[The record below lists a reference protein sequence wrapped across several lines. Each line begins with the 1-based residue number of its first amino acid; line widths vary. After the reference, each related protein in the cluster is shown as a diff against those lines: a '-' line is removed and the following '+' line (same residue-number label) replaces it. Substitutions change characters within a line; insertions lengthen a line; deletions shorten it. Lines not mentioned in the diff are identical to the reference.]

1 MGSYLNSIT
10 AYTLYKSETVKPYFI
25 DKTLLLSQ
33 LFPLVNA
40 GNSYI
45 CVTRPRRFGKTV
57 MANMI
62 AAFFSKA
69 KASEDIFDTCK
80 IAKSSEYDK
89 YRNQYS
95 VIHISFNDLPK
106 RCNSYE
112 EYIERIEKRLVKD
125 IRREYPGAEISEEDA
140 VWDILNEIYEQDV
153 NARFVF
159 VFDEWDF
166 IFHQEFVTEQN
177 KREYLLFLRNLLK
190 DRPYVLLA
198 YITGILPI
206 AKYSSGSELNMFME
220 YTMISEEKFS
230 DSFGFT
236 DSEVDQLYERYR
248 TDTENA
254 KVSREGLRIWY
265 NGYHTFSGES
275 VYNPRSVVF
284 ALTNNNLASYWTSSG
299 PYDEIYYYIEHNIA
313 DVRNDLA
320 LMVAGESVPAKIQE
334 YAATSMKLTTRDE
347 IFSAMVVYG
356 FLNYENGKVS
366 IPNKELMDKF
376 EMMLRKEASLG
387 YVYRLAHESERMLYA
402 TLHGDTETM
411 NEILEY
417 VHNTE
422 VPLLSYNHET
432 ELSAIVNLIYLAA
445 RDFYRVE
452 REEKAGIGYVDFI
465 FYPYDK
471 TADCIILELK
481 VDHTPEEAI
490 EQIVE
495 KKYAMRF
502 EGKLGETSRYTGRI
516 LAVGIGY
523 SKETKMH
530 DCKVQIIER

>member
-1 MGSYLNSIT
+1 MGIYLNGTT

-25 DKTLLLSQ
+25 DKTALLEQ
-33 LFPLVNA
+33 LFPLVNE
-40 GNSYI
+40 GNNYI
-45 CVTRPRRFGKTV
+45 CITRPRRFGKTV
-57 MANMI
+57 TANMI
-62 AAFFSKA
+62 AAFFSKVKNA
-69 KASEDIFDTCK
+69 DDIFGKCM
-80 IAKSSEYDK
+80 ISQNAEYTK
-89 YRNQYS
+89 YQNQYS

-106 RCNSYE
+106 RCKSYE
-112 EYIERIEKRLVKD
+112 EYIERIENRLIKD
-125 IRREYPGAEISEEDA
+125 ICLEYPDIEILEDEA
-140 VWDILNEIYEQDV
+140 VWDILNEIYAYDI
-153 NARFVF
+153 NARFIF

-236 DSEVDQLYERYR
+236 DSEVDELYKRYKGN
-248 TDTENA
+248 TEQI

-265 NGYHTFSGES
+265 NGYHTFRGES

-284 ALTNNNLASYWTSSG
+284 ALVNNNLASYWTSSG
-299 PYDEIYYYIEHNIA
+299 PYDEIYYYIEHNID

-320 LMVAGESVPAKIQE
+320 LMVSGEAVPAKIQE
-334 YAATSMKLTTRDE
+334 YAATSMNLTTRDE

-376 EMMLRKEASLG
+376 SDMLRKESSLG

-402 TLHGDTETM
+402 TLHGDVKTM
-411 NEILEY
+411 NKLLEY
-417 VHNTE
+417 VHDTE

-432 ELSAIVNLIYLAA
+432 ELSAIINLIYLAA
-445 RDFYRVE
+445 RDQYRVE
-452 REEKAGIGYVDFI
+452 REEKAGVGYVDFI

-471 TADCIILELK
+471 TADCLILELK

-490 EQIVE
+490 QQIID

-502 EGKLGETSRYTGRI
+502 SGKLGEEKIYTGRI

-523 SKETKMH
+523 DKKTKKH
-530 DCKVQIIER
+530 DCKVQEIW